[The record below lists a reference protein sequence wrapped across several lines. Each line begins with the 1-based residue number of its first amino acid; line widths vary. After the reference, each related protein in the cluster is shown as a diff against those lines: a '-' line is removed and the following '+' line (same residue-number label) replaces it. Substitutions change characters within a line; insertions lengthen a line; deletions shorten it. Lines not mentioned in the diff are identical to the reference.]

1 LVDEGDLLFEKN
13 NMFKSLFFLLCTS
26 KSFALI
32 IFSLGVTGCKMED
45 LKLENTDA
53 NETSASQ
60 NISPEP
66 VTKIPGLIPGEPMNP
81 QVMDL
86 LLQKY
91 VGEIIDEI
99 SNAIPDSPVVDY
111 DRLEGSFLKML
122 LESKAEDEGGK
133 YQFIC
138 DENERWI
145 YRCNMESGEI
155 ECFSMSSN
163 KLRLISSIK

>member
-1 LVDEGDLLFEKN
+1 MIYYL
-13 NMFKSLFFLLCTS
+13 
-26 KSFALI
+26 
-32 IFSLGVTGCKMED
+32 ED
-45 LKLENTDA
+45 LKSENTDA
-53 NETSASQ
+53 NETSPSQ

-66 VTKIPGLIPGEPMNP
+66 VTKIPGLIPGEAITP
-81 QVMDL
+81 QLMDL

-91 VGEIIDEI
+91 VGKIIDEV
-99 SNAIPDSPVVDY
+99 SKEIPDIPEVDY

-122 LESKAEDEGGK
+122 LESKAEDEGSK

>member
-1 LVDEGDLLFEKN
+1 V
-13 NMFKSLFFLLCTS
+13 
-26 KSFALI
+26 SFVLI
-32 IFSLGVTGCKMED
+32 IFSLGVTGCLMED
-45 LKLENTDA
+45 LKSENTDA
-53 NETSASQ
+53 NETSTSQ

-66 VTKIPGLIPGEPMNP
+66 VTMIPGLINGESITP
-81 QVMDL
+81 QLMDL

-91 VGEIIDEI
+91 VGEIVDGIRKEI
-99 SNAIPDSPVVDY
+99 PESPVVDY
-111 DRLEGSFLKML
+111 DRLEGSFLKIL
-122 LESKAEDEGGK
+122 LESKAEDESSK

-145 YRCNMESGEI
+145 YRCNIESGEI

>member
-1 LVDEGDLLFEKN
+1 
-13 NMFKSLFFLLCTS
+13 
-26 KSFALI
+26 
-32 IFSLGVTGCKMED
+32 MED

-66 VTKIPGLIPGEPMNP
+66 VSKIRGFIPGEPMTP

-99 SNAIPDSPVVDY
+99 SNEIPDSPVVDY

-122 LESKAEDEGGK
+122 LESKAEDEGSK

>member
-1 LVDEGDLLFEKN
+1 
-13 NMFKSLFFLLCTS
+13 
-26 KSFALI
+26 
-32 IFSLGVTGCKMED
+32 
-45 LKLENTDA
+45 
-53 NETSASQ
+53 
-60 NISPEP
+60 
-66 VTKIPGLIPGEPMNP
+66 
-81 QVMDL
+81 MDL

-122 LESKAEDEGGK
+122 LESKTEDEGSK

>member
-1 LVDEGDLLFEKN
+1 MVDEGDLLFEKN
-13 NMFKSLFFLLCTS
+13 NMFKYLFFLLRTS
-26 KSFALI
+26 MSFTLI
-32 IFSLGVTGCKMED
+32 IFPLGMTGCLMEE
-45 LKLENTDA
+45 LKSDNTDA

-66 VTKIPGLIPGEPMNP
+66 VTKISGLIPGEPITP
-81 QVMDL
+81 QLMDL

-99 SNAIPDSPVVDY
+99 SKEIPDTPVVDY

-122 LESKAEDEGGK
+122 LESKAEDEGSK

>member
-1 LVDEGDLLFEKN
+1 MVDEGDLLFEKN
-13 NMFKSLFFLLCTS
+13 KMLKFLFFILCTRM
-26 KSFALI
+26 FFVLI
-32 IFSLGVTGCKMED
+32 IFALGLTGCLMED
-45 LKLENTDA
+45 LKSENTDA
-53 NETSASQ
+53 NETSVSQ
-60 NISPEP
+60 NISREP
-66 VTKIPGLIPGEPMNP
+66 VTMFPGLITGEPITP
-81 QVMDL
+81 QSMDL

-99 SNAIPDSPVVDY
+99 SKEIPESPTVDY

-122 LESKAEDEGGK
+122 LENNAKDEGSK

>member
-1 LVDEGDLLFEKN
+1 
-13 NMFKSLFFLLCTS
+13 M
-26 KSFALI
+26 
-32 IFSLGVTGCKMED
+32 TGCLMEE
-45 LKLENTDA
+45 LKSDNTDA

-66 VTKIPGLIPGEPMNP
+66 ATKISGLIPGEPITP
-81 QVMDL
+81 QLMDL

-99 SNAIPDSPVVDY
+99 TKEIPDTPVVDY

-122 LESKAEDEGGK
+122 LESKAEDEGSK

>member
-1 LVDEGDLLFEKN
+1 MVDEGDLLFEKN
-13 NMFKSLFFLLCTS
+13 NMLKSLFFLLSTS
-26 KSFALI
+26 MSYVLI
-32 IFSLGVTGCKMED
+32 IFSLGMTGCKMED
-45 LKLENTDA
+45 LKSENTDA
-53 NETSASQ
+53 NETSPSQ

-66 VTKIPGLIPGEPMNP
+66 VTKIPGLIPGEAITP
-81 QVMDL
+81 QLMDL

-91 VGEIIDEI
+91 VGKIIDEV
-99 SNAIPDSPVVDY
+99 SKEIPDTPVVDY
-111 DRLEGSFLKML
+111 NRLEGSFLKML
-122 LESKAEDEGGK
+122 LESKAEDEGSK

>member
-1 LVDEGDLLFEKN
+1 
-13 NMFKSLFFLLCTS
+13 
-26 KSFALI
+26 
-32 IFSLGVTGCKMED
+32 MED
-45 LKLENTDA
+45 LKSENTDA
-53 NETSASQ
+53 NETSTSQ
-60 NISPEP
+60 NISPKP
-66 VTKIPGLIPGEPMNP
+66 VTMIPGLINGESITP
-81 QVMDL
+81 QLMDL

-91 VGEIIDEI
+91 VGEIVDGIRKEI
-99 SNAIPDSPVVDY
+99 PESPVVDY

-122 LESKAEDEGGK
+122 LENKAEDESCN

-145 YRCNMESGEI
+145 YRCNIESGEI

>member
-1 LVDEGDLLFEKN
+1 MVDEDELLFEKD
-13 NMFKSLFFLLCTS
+13 NMLKSLFFLHCPRMY
-26 KSFALI
+26 FVLI
-32 IFSLGVTGCKMED
+32 IFSLGVTGCLMED
-45 LKLENTDA
+45 LKSEHTDA
-53 NETSASQ
+53 NETSTNQ
-60 NISPEP
+60 NISPDP
-66 VTKIPGLIPGEPMNP
+66 VTKIPGFITGEAITP
-81 QVMDL
+81 QLMDL

-91 VGEIIDEI
+91 VGKIIDEV
-99 SNAIPDSPVVDY
+99 SKEIPDSPAVDY
-111 DRLEGSFLKML
+111 DRLEASFLKML
-122 LESKAEDEGGK
+122 LENNAEDEGSK

>member
-1 LVDEGDLLFEKN
+1 
-13 NMFKSLFFLLCTS
+13 MFFVLIFFA
-26 KSFALI
+26 F
-32 IFSLGVTGCKMED
+32 GVTGCLMED
-45 LKLENTDA
+45 SKSENTDA
-53 NETSASQ
+53 NETSVSQ
-60 NISPEP
+60 NISREP
-66 VTKIPGLIPGEPMNP
+66 VTMFPGLITGEAITP
-81 QVMDL
+81 QSMDL

-99 SNAIPDSPVVDY
+99 SKEIPESPTVDY

-122 LESKAEDEGGK
+122 LEINAEDEGSK